1 MRLKRKQLIGVVVAL
16 LVIPT
21 VGWLV
26 LFQTGHVAAPGKP
39 LLPPFN
45 MSDRIVSIEVS
56 KNDSGLFVGTFHG
69 HEEGAKPLTGDEFF
83 EELFRRKKSLPVFY
97 KWLDV
102 TSLGGVLWVVF
113 GFLAQAVFTA
123 RMLVQ
128 WYASEK
134 VKSSVVPPAFWWLS
148 LLGASM
154 LLIYFVWRKEPVGF
168 FGQATGWFIYV
179 RNLWFIY
186 GKKPEVG

>member
-1 MRLKRKQLIGVVVAL
+1 
-16 LVIPT
+16 
-21 VGWLV
+21 
-26 LFQTGHVAAPGKP
+26 
-39 LLPPFN
+39 

-56 KNDSGLFVGTFHG
+56 KNDSGQLVGTFHG
-69 HEEGAKPLTGDEFF
+69 AEEGAKPLTGDEFF
-83 EELFRRKKSLPVFY
+83 EELYQRSKDIPWYY

-102 TSLGGVLWVVF
+102 TSFVGIVWVVF

-128 WYASEK
+128 WLASEK
-134 VKSSVVPPAFWWLS
+134 AKSSVVPTAFWWLS

-154 LLIYFVWRKEPVGF
+154 LLVYFVWRKEPVGF

-186 GKKPEVG
+186 GKKSEIG

>member
-1 MRLKRKQLIGVVVAL
+1 MRLKRKQLIAAIIAL

-26 LFQTGHVAAPGKP
+26 LYQAGQVAAPGKP
-39 LLPPFN
+39 VLPPFN

-56 KNDSGLFVGTFHG
+56 KNDSGLLVGTFHG
-69 HEEGAKPLTGDEFF
+69 HEEDAKPLTGDEFF
-83 EELFRRKKSLPVFY
+83 EELFRRKKNLPVFY

-102 TSLGGVLWVVF
+102 TSLVGVLWVVF

-154 LLIYFVWRKEPVGF
+154 LLVYFIWRKEPVGF

-186 GKKPEVG
+186 GKKDETG